1 MVSEDEREIEKGG
14 CRLFRRGLFD
24 GRIKFMV
31 LFVLLL

>member
-14 CRLFRRGLFD
+14 CRLFRSLFD
-24 GRIKFMV
+24 GRIKLMV